1 MLFNKYN
8 YILIGVGQSEYAVSN
23 MVDIFVV
30 LIPPGGGDELQ
41 GVKRGIV
48 ELADLLLVTKC
59 DGDLQPA
66 AHRTQYE
73 YRSALKFMRSNNPDW
88 KTKVTEFFQ
97 SSHKDSMG
105 LLNYLLFF
113 FGQ

>member
-1 MLFNKYN
+1 
-8 YILIGVGQSEYAVSN
+8 

-48 ELADLLLVTKC
+48 EKADILLITKN
-59 DGDLQPA
+59 DGDLKPQ

-73 YRSALKFMRSNNPDW
+73 YQSSLKFMRPNNPNW
-88 KTKVTEFFQ
+88 KTKVY
-97 SSHKDSMG
+97 KK
-105 LLNYLLFF
+105 NK
-113 FGQ
+113 